1 MFNPEKLLGGLLKES
16 LGLKRSGAKGALGM
30 GVLGLA
36 IAAAEHF
43 INQNPGT
50 AATGGSPDGR
60 SAGSFPLP
68 PPPPGMGSPAPPP
81 PPPGPSAAPQAPSG
95 EIRPPTPPPAQT
107 PSIGLGS
114 DEAVLLIR
122 AMIASANADGTID
135 AQERRKIL
143 RRLESIDLTEEE
155 QRFLQ
160 TEFAA
165 PCGLETIAAQVK
177 SDAMARQV
185 YAVSLMAVTVD
196 TDAEQTYLNALAGR
210 LGLSAGDREQIH
222 REFDLPS

>member
-43 INQNPGT
+43 ANQKSGT
-50 AATGGSPDGR
+50 PATGGSPDGR
-60 SAGSFPLP
+60 SVPSFPPP
-68 PPPPGMGSPAPPP
+68 PPPPGMRSPAPPP
-81 PPPGPSAAPQAPSG
+81 PGSSAAPPTPSG
-95 EIRPPTPPPAQT
+95 GTRPPPPPPAQT

-135 AQERRKIL
+135 ARERRKIL
-143 RRLESIDLTEEE
+143 QRLESIDLSEEE
-155 QRFLQ
+155 RRFLQ
-160 TEFAA
+160 AEFGA
-165 PCGLETIAAQVK
+165 PCGLETVAAQVK

-196 TDAEQTYLNALAGR
+196 TDAEQTYLDSLAGR
-210 LGLSAGDREQIH
+210 LGLSASDREQIR
-222 REFDLPS
+222 REIDLPS